1 MLVKLFS
8 ESSAVT
14 AAKDELEKA
23 IAALAKTQE
32 AKKFIKLQID
42 KLEKEA
48 EAETK
53 VFDEEVNNCKP
64 RYLRPTAEEQNEEKK
79 LLLRRDDMNQQH
91 KEGGNES

>member
-14 AAKDELEKA
+14 AAKDELEEA
-23 IAALAKTQE
+23 IAALTKAQE
-32 AKKFIKLQID
+32 VKKSIKLQIN
-42 KLEKEA
+42 KLEKEDEA
-48 EAETK
+48 EAK
-53 VFDEEVNNCKP
+53 AFDEEVNNCKP
-64 RYLRPTAEEQNEEKK
+64 RYLRPTVEEQNEEKK